1 MSSRNFTSW
10 NTKDCYAENVLKT
23 LSRRV
28 LKKSSRLLRN
38 QKNIR
43 LKSIRMNQSSTEPF
57 KLYNGN
63 AKAELDLL
71 NYIMKVD
78 LKGRTG
84 ADTSTL
90 VSKTDLAI
98 MKTKVEINTVPV
110 HLGKLSNVVN
120 NHSI

>member
-28 LKKSSRLLRN
+28 LKKSSRPLRN
-38 QKNIR
+38 QKNIH
-43 LKSIRMNQSSTEPF
+43 LKSIRMSQSSTEPF

-90 VSKTDLAI
+90 VSKTDLASL
-98 MKTKVEINTVPV
+98 KTKVEINTVPAD
-110 HLGKLSNVVN
+110 LGKLSNVVN

>member
-71 NYIMKVD
+71 NYIKEEQA
-78 LKGRTG
+78 LIHLHWYQKQIW
-84 ADTSTL
+84 
-90 VSKTDLAI
+90 LA
-98 MKTKVEINTVPV
+98 
-110 HLGKLSNVVN
+110 
-120 NHSI
+120 

>member
-1 MSSRNFTSW
+1 
-10 NTKDCYAENVLKT
+10 
-23 LSRRV
+23 
-28 LKKSSRLLRN
+28 
-38 QKNIR
+38 
-43 LKSIRMNQSSTEPF
+43 MNQSSTEPF